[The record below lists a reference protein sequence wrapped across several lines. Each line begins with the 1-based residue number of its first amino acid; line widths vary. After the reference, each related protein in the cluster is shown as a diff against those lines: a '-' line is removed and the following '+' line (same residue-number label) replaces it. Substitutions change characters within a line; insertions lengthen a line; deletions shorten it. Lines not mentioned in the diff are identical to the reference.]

1 MDCGLLS
8 ICPGGN
14 KVFYDTPMESIYDF
28 STYSAEHV
36 FSTQDASKH
45 WVRNLTVGL
54 RVTFLFGF
62 QPQEHCILCD
72 PANH

>member
-1 MDCGLLS
+1 
-8 ICPGGN
+8 
-14 KVFYDTPMESIYDF
+14 MESIYDV